1 MLLPAS
7 PLVQTRI
14 AIVGGGGVARRH
26 AAVLGGFADVQLV
39 GVTDVVAA
47 AGTALAHEAA
57 TVAFDSLG
65 EMLDATDPDAVYVC
79 VPPFAHGEA
88 EWALVQRGIPFF
100 VEKPLAAEPAV
111 AEALAQ
117 AIAER
122 GLLTATG
129 YHWRYMA
136 NTERARQL
144 LAGTPARLAVGAW
157 LDKVP
162 PVAWWTRRDRSGGQV
177 VEQATHLLDLVR
189 LLAGE
194 VVEVVGGAAPSSAE
208 VRDVPDATAA
218 VLRFDSGAVGT
229 VSASCVLPAFMAA
242 GLDVIA
248 AGVALELSET
258 ALRVRTRDGEARS
271 EPAVDGR
278 TAVDRAFVDLLSGRG
293 TSPAIVDVAEALR
306 THRLAW
312 AVSEAPRTGAVVRVG
327 NR

>member
-1 MLLPAS
+1 M
-7 PLVQTRI
+7 QTRI
-14 AIVGGGGVARRH
+14 AIIGGGGVARRH

-117 AIAER
+117 AVAER

-177 VEQATHLLDLVR
+177 VEQATHLLDLM
-189 LLAGE
+189 LDL
-194 VVEVVGGAAPSSAE
+194 VGDVDQVYAIASHAPREAL
-208 VRDVPDATAA
+208 PDADIDDVTSAT
-218 VLRFDSGAVGT
+218 LRFAGGAVGSLT
-229 VSASCVLPAFMAA
+229 ATSLLRAKHRA
-242 GLDVIA
+242 GLELFCD
-248 AGVALELSET
+248 GRRLELTET
-258 ALRVRTRDGEARS
+258 ALVVEDGQVLKTPEDPWVAKR
-271 EPAVDGR
+271 R
-278 TAVDRAFVDLLSGRG
+278 VDRAFVDAVQGHG
-293 TSPAIVDVAEALR
+293 DDVRAAYGVALR
-306 THRLAW
+306 THRVACAIARSALDGTPVDLA
-312 AVSEAPRTGAVVRVG
+312 GAS
-327 NR
+327 